1 MEWVTNVKGTE
12 LANVSYAVFGCGNR
26 DWFQTYQHIPKL
38 IDSVMEEHGARR
50 LIEAGAGDASEADF
64 FEAFDDWERK
74 LWETLSED
82 YKATLGEVP
91 VDTSSLTLK
100 TVDAGTHRAAV
111 LRQSDA
117 ALGTVVE
124 NRLLT
129 APGVPQ
135 KRHIGELF
143 LRPSSHH
150 AKHNS
155 LRAPRRYG
163 CSCRR
168 LSCSSAF

>member
-74 LWETLSED
+74 LWETLSE
-82 YKATLGEVP
+82 ARSFLGIRTIMSTYIPCGV
-91 VDTSSLTLK
+91 
-100 TVDAGTHRAAV
+100 V
-111 LRQSDA
+111 L
-117 ALGTVVE
+117 
-124 NRLLT
+124 
-129 APGVPQ
+129 
-135 KRHIGELF
+135 
-143 LRPSSHH
+143 
-150 AKHNS
+150 
-155 LRAPRRYG
+155 
-163 CSCRR
+163 
-168 LSCSSAF
+168 